1 MTVVRMAYTFLSER
15 RTWAISAAAAVLF
28 AVAGCKGLARDL
40 LGIYDGPRPSTASLS
55 SERVILR
62 TIVRHPEKASGEPI
76 VALYLDR
83 VSFLEAGRLKSV
95 DRLVVGGPHEIRAQV
110 EALGLAVGDTL
121 VVSTRYNG
129 ETLSGPGPSTVPGWA
144 GYRYEDYPIASHV
157 LTSVE
162 KVRYPR

>member
-1 MTVVRMAYTFLSER
+1 MDPIIRRARRRCVVTG
-15 RTWAISAAAAVLF
+15 AAVLLL
-28 AVAGCKGLARDL
+28 AAGGCEGLARDL

-55 SERVILR
+55 SEHVILR
-62 TIVRHPEKASGEPI
+62 TIYRHPEKASGEPI
-76 VALYLDR
+76 LALYLDR
-83 VSFLEAGRLKSV
+83 VSFLDAGKLKSV
-95 DRLVVGGPHEIRAQV
+95 DRLIVGRTREVQSQV

-162 KVRYPR
+162 KVRYPQ